1 MAFRFLRFT
10 VEDKQSTLRVGTD
23 SMLLGSWAN
32 PGTAGRILDIGTGC
46 GVLALMMAQKSAAA
60 IDAIDIDM
68 PSVTEAA
75 ANFSGSP
82 WPSRITAI
90 HASLQAF
97 SCDATAVYDFII
109 TNPPYFSNSLK
120 SPKVRVNH
128 TRHDESLP
136 LSALAR
142 HASHL
147 LTTDGRFTLV
157 LPSDAASRFR
167 KICAGYGLHLS
178 RCLDIYPRPEKLPKR
193 TLMEFTKDRISDPE
207 SSSLTILDEPGK
219 FTPEYLALTEGFH
232 NFEHVCRVNTYK

>member
-10 VEDKQSTLRVGTD
+10 GEDKQSTLRVVTD

-75 ANFSGSP
+75 ENFSGSP
-82 WPSRITAI
+82 WHSRITAI
-90 HASLQAF
+90 HTSLQAF
-97 SCDATAVYDFII
+97 SCHATAGYDFII

-120 SPKVRVNH
+120 SPKVRVNY

-147 LTTDGRFTLV
+147 LTADGRFALV
-157 LPSDAASRFR
+157 LPSDAAGRFR
-167 KICAGYGLHLS
+167 TICDGNGLYLS
-178 RCLDIYPRPEKLPKR
+178 RNLDVYPGQTKLPKR
-193 TLMEFTKDRISDPE
+193 TLMEFTKCRIGDPE
-207 SSSLTILDEPGK
+207 SSTLTILDEPGK
-219 FTPEYLALTEGFH
+219 FTPEYLALTGGFH
-232 NFEHVCRVNTYK
+232 NF